1 MLTLTTKAVIMKLKK
16 LTLVLVGIALM
27 LNQVSDAQQIVREN
41 KGRFPRHEL
50 RWSEPAATQF
60 TETEVR
66 HFLSFDGALYDPDKE
81 FLPYYF
87 HREQLPAGMNSGS
100 AQLLNPSYAPATAA
114 EVQVINNFGRS
125 FLTTD
130 AEVVTRIDVERKV
143 PHIAVMIYP
152 LRINAATGQI
162 EKLVSFDLQIQA
174 SYSAERTLRSRSYA
188 TTSVLASGTWFKI
201 GVTNTGIHR
210 INKTLMTSLGIDIDN
225 IDPRNIRIYGNGQGQ
240 LPFSNNAPH
249 YDDLHEYAIMVQ
261 GESDGV
267 FDANDAV
274 LFYGVSPNTWKYNS
288 IDSTFAHQVHNYSDT
303 TYYFLN
309 VDLGPGKRIAAQA
322 SSSLPS
328 THTVNT
334 FNDYQYHESDSK
346 NLIKSG
352 REWYG
357 EEFNIINNYSF
368 SFTFP
373 NIVSTSRVN
382 VKVDMVSRYET
393 VHNYSVTAQNT
404 TQVISVNGAQTQC
417 YYCCYALAG
426 KADFDFL
433 PAGPVV
439 SVNVARQLNT
449 SPAPLGYLNWIEVNV
464 RRQLRMSG
472 NQMSFRDV
480 ESVGVGNVG
489 QFTLSGVSPNVV
501 VWDVTDLENVFLQ
514 QGTLS
519 GNDFSWTQQTDSLRE
534 YIAFDGSS
542 YFTPVAHGAVSNQN
556 LHAMEPAE
564 FIIITHPS
572 FMAQAQELALLHEQH
587 DSLTYLIVT
596 PQQIYNEFSAGAQDV
611 TAIRDFIRMLYE
623 RADSPDEMPRYV
635 LLFGDGSYDN
645 KRRLPNNT
653 NMIPTFQ
660 NRNSLCFTE
669 SYVAD
674 EFYCL
679 LDDSGEWDTG
689 SDIGAMDVS
698 IGRFPVSS
706 VSEAQN
712 MVNKVRQYITKT
724 PPNTSPAA
732 CLADGCSKG
741 GEWQS
746 WITFIGDDEDSNIH
760 MSQSDQLAAIVDTA
774 YHAYNIEKI
783 YLDAYQQEQTPGGER
798 YPQVNEAFDK
808 RMEKGCLILNYTGH
822 GGEVGLAHERILEV
836 GQINAWDNKCNM
848 PLFVTATCE
857 FSRFDDPGRVS
868 AGEYVLL
875 NPNGGGIGLLTTVR
889 LVYST
894 PNFILNRNFYFV
906 VFESENGEQPHIGD
920 IYRKTKVLS
929 GYSTNNR
936 NFTLLGDP
944 ALKLNYPTYTVA
956 TTHINNVPVSSNADT
971 IRALSRV
978 TIKGMVT
985 DSLGNKI
992 NNYNGVLYPT
1002 VFDKVST
1009 VTTLQND
1016 PPISAFTFKTQR
1028 NVIYKGKV
1036 NVVNGDFEFTFVVP
1050 RDIQFQFGAGRIS
1063 YFAENG
1069 VSDAS
1074 GAYENIVVGGSD
1086 PNATADGTGAQVRLF
1101 LNDSNFVAGGMTD
1114 ASPKLFA
1121 MIFDSSGV
1129 NTVGNGIGHDIL
1141 AVLDEETDNAVV
1153 LNDYYQ
1159 ANLNSYQ
1166 SGTVL
1171 YPYNKLSEGPHTL
1184 SLKVW
1189 DVYNNS
1195 STAKTDFVVSS
1206 SATLALAHVLNYPN
1220 PFTTNTAFYFEHNQA
1235 CSEFNVTIQVFTVSG
1250 KLVKTINEPV
1260 HTTGYRSPAI
1270 TWDGRD
1276 DYGDPIGRG
1285 TYIYK
1290 VFVRSADGQTA
1301 EQYEKLVILN

>member
-1 MLTLTTKAVIMKLKK
+1 MKLKK
-16 LTLVLVGIALM
+16 LSLVLVGIALASSQM
-27 LNQVSDAQQIVREN
+27 VDAQQVVREN
-41 KGRFPRHEL
+41 KGRFPKHEL

-100 AQLLNPSYAPATAA
+100 AQLLNPQFAPATAA
-114 EVQVINNFGRS
+114 EIQVINNFGRS
-125 FLTTD
+125 FLTTE

-174 SYSAERTLRSRSYA
+174 SYSSERSMRSRSYA
-188 TTSVLASGTWFKI
+188 TTSVLASGAWFKI

-210 INKTLMTSLGIDIDN
+210 INRTLLTSIGVDVDN

-274 LFYGVSPNTWKYNS
+274 LFYGVSPNTWKYNAT
-288 IDSTFAHQVHNYSDT
+288 DTTFAHQVHSYSDT

-322 SSSLPS
+322 SSSLPA

-393 VHNYSVTAQNT
+393 VHNYTVTAQNT
-404 TQVISVNGAQTQC
+404 TQVIAINGAQTQC

-433 PAGPVV
+433 PAGSVV
-439 SVNVARQLNT
+439 SVNVARQLNA

-514 QGTLS
+514 QGNLS
-519 GNDFSWTQQTDSLRE
+519 GNDLIWTQATDSLRE

-542 YFTPVAHGAVSNQN
+542 YFTPVAHGEVSNQN

-587 DSLTYLIVT
+587 DSLTYVIVT

-611 TAIRDFIRMLYE
+611 TAIRDFIRMLYD

-698 IGRFPVSS
+698 IGRFPVGS

-724 PPNTSPAA
+724 PPNTTPAA
-732 CLADGCSKG
+732 CLADGCNKG

-746 WITFIGDDEDSNIH
+746 WISFIGDDEDSNIH
-760 MSQSDQLAAIVDTA
+760 MSQSDQLAAIVDTT

-906 VFESENGEQPHIGD
+906 AFEPENGEQPHIGD

-944 ALKLNYPTYTVA
+944 ALKLNYPTYNVA
-956 TTHINNVPVSSNADT
+956 TTHINNVPVGANADT

-1002 VFDKVST
+1002 VFDKVTT

-1069 VSDAS
+1069 AFDAA

-1086 PNATADGTGAQVRLF
+1086 PNAPADGTGPQVSLF
-1101 LNDSNFVAGGMTD
+1101 LNDSNFVSGGMTD

-1166 SGTVL
+1166 SGTIL
-1171 YPYNKLSEGPHTL
+1171 YPYSKLSEGPHTL

-1260 HTTGYRSPAI
+1260 HTNGYRSPGI

>member
-1 MLTLTTKAVIMKLKK
+1 M
-16 LTLVLVGIALM
+16 
-27 LNQVSDAQQIVREN
+27 
-41 KGRFPRHEL
+41 
-50 RWSEPAATQF
+50 
-60 TETEVR
+60 
-66 HFLSFDGALYDPDKE
+66 
-81 FLPYYF
+81 
-87 HREQLPAGMNSGS
+87 
-100 AQLLNPSYAPATAA
+100 
-114 EVQVINNFGRS
+114 
-125 FLTTD
+125 
-130 AEVVTRIDVERKV
+130 
-143 PHIAVMIYP
+143 
-152 LRINAATGQI
+152 
-162 EKLVSFDLQIQA
+162 
-174 SYSAERTLRSRSYA
+174 
-188 TTSVLASGTWFKI
+188 
-201 GVTNTGIHR
+201 
-210 INKTLMTSLGIDIDN
+210 
-225 IDPRNIRIYGNGQGQ
+225 
-240 LPFSNNAPH
+240 
-249 YDDLHEYAIMVQ
+249 
-261 GESDGV
+261 
-267 FDANDAV
+267 
-274 LFYGVSPNTWKYNS
+274 
-288 IDSTFAHQVHNYSDT
+288 
-303 TYYFLN
+303 
-309 VDLGPGKRIAAQA
+309 
-322 SSSLPS
+322 
-328 THTVNT
+328 
-334 FNDYQYHESDSK
+334 
-346 NLIKSG
+346 
-352 REWYG
+352 
-357 EEFNIINNYSF
+357 
-368 SFTFP
+368 
-373 NIVSTSRVN
+373 
-382 VKVDMVSRYET
+382 
-393 VHNYSVTAQNT
+393 
-404 TQVISVNGAQTQC
+404 
-417 YYCCYALAG
+417 
-426 KADFDFL
+426 
-433 PAGPVV
+433 
-439 SVNVARQLNT
+439 
-449 SPAPLGYLNWIEVNV
+449 
-464 RRQLRMSG
+464 
-472 NQMSFRDV
+472 
-480 ESVGVGNVG
+480 
-489 QFTLSGVSPNVV
+489 
-501 VWDVTDLENVFLQ
+501 
-514 QGTLS
+514 
-519 GNDFSWTQQTDSLRE
+519 
-534 YIAFDGSS
+534 
-542 YFTPVAHGAVSNQN
+542 
-556 LHAMEPAE
+556 
-564 FIIITHPS
+564 
-572 FMAQAQELALLHEQH
+572 
-587 DSLTYLIVT
+587 
-596 PQQIYNEFSAGAQDV
+596 
-611 TAIRDFIRMLYE
+611 
-623 RADSPDEMPRYV
+623 
-635 LLFGDGSYDN
+635 
-645 KRRLPNNT
+645 
-653 NMIPTFQ
+653 
-660 NRNSLCFTE
+660 
-669 SYVAD
+669 
-674 EFYCL
+674 
-679 LDDSGEWDTG
+679 
-689 SDIGAMDVS
+689 
-698 IGRFPVSS
+698 
-706 VSEAQN
+706 
-712 MVNKVRQYITKT
+712 
-724 PPNTSPAA
+724 
-732 CLADGCSKG
+732 
-741 GEWQS
+741 
-746 WITFIGDDEDSNIH
+746 ITFIGDDEDSNIH
-760 MSQSDQLAAIVDTA
+760 MSQSDQLAAIVDTT

-906 VFESENGEQPHIGD
+906 AFEPENGEQPHIGD
-920 IYRKTKVLS
+920 VYRKTKVLS

-944 ALKLNYPTYTVA
+944 ALKLNYPTYNVA
-956 TTHINNVPVSSNADT
+956 TTHINNVPVGANADT
-971 IRALSRV
+971 IRALSRI

-1002 VFDKVST
+1002 VFDKVTT

-1028 NVIYKGKV
+1028 NVIYKGKL

-1069 VSDAS
+1069 VFDAA

-1086 PNATADGTGAQVRLF
+1086 PNAPADGTGPQVRLF

-1141 AVLDEETDNAVV
+1141 AVLDEETDNALV

-1166 SGTVL
+1166 SGTIL
-1171 YPYNKLSEGPHTL
+1171 YPYSKLSEGPHTL

-1260 HTTGYRSPAI
+1260 HTNGYRSSGI